1 MLTPEQLRRVK
12 VSPTP
17 GSHPP
22 PPARVAQVGHVL
34 SIIYLFLIIVEV
46 IVNLKCKPES
56 VEKVRCAACA
66 GRGVGGGFYSQRRQ

>member
-1 MLTPEQLRRVK
+1 MPWRAPHLTCAAVVP
-12 VSPTP
+12 
-17 GSHPP
+17 PP